1 MAKEKILYVKSIIQY
16 ITMTAYCS
24 VLQVNALFIEVIA
37 ASNASVNLR
46 WMLLIRSLPDP
57 QHGVAYHRLH
67 HIWTEL
73 LSK

>member
-1 MAKEKILYVKSIIQY
+1 MEKEKILYVKSIIQY

-24 VLQVNALFIEVIA
+24 VLQVNALFIEVIV

-57 QHGVAYHRLH
+57 QHAHCVMIKVA
-67 HIWTEL
+67 
-73 LSK
+73 

>member
-24 VLQVNALFIEVIA
+24 VLQVNALFIEVIV

-57 QHGVAYHRLH
+57 QHGVAYHGLH
-67 HIWTEL
+67 YLWTEL
-73 LSK
+73 SK